1 MSKPVRIK
9 PRVVINALVVDAMVK
24 RLVRLNVVKCYVTM
38 SSSSRPG
45 KYKYM
50 YTDVCGDQ
58 TQHLHTVLF
67 PPRPVIYIYIELE
80 SVVERLIITGDYEPT
95 APPLCRVI
103 TKREEGGAS
112 DAQVSGSISF
122 REIRPLRPPPPF
134 LPVNITQPNYPLF
147 HSPSS
152 SMCRDSRETDIRRG
166 VGGITGRSGGN

>member
-122 REIRPLRPPPPF
+122 RENKASAPPSTFSTCKYYTAELSPLSLTFFFYVPRF
-134 LPVNITQPNYPLF
+134 
-147 HSPSS
+147 
-152 SMCRDSRETDIRRG
+152 
-166 VGGITGRSGGN
+166 TGD